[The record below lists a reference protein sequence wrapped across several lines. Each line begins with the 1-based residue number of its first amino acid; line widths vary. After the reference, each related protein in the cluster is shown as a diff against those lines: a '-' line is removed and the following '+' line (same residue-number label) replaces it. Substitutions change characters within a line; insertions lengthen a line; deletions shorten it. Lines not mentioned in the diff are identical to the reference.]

1 MSASIAFPEPEPLTG
16 DSRRLSPRQEE
27 VLDVVE
33 RVFVREG
40 INAVR
45 IGELAAEASCSRSTL
60 YELAP
65 SKEALLLLVLDR
77 MMRRIMRRGAEAID
91 EAADP
96 LGRVRAMLTSGALDF
111 AALGPQ
117 FLEAVRQYPPAR
129 LLFDRRIAEGRDA
142 LEWLI
147 EDAVAAGQ
155 FRAVDAAVI
164 ADAIIAILLRFTD
177 PQFARLRKIRSSTG
191 LAELVDVLLD
201 GLRPRPAAVSGSD
214 R

>member
-1 MSASIAFPEPEPLTG
+1 MSASAAFSEPEPLTPG
-16 DSRRLSPRQEE
+16 WRRLSRRQNE

-33 RVFVREG
+33 TVFLREG
-40 INAVR
+40 IRAVR

-77 MMRRIMRRGAEAID
+77 MMRRIMRRGAHAI
-91 EAADP
+91 AQASDP
-96 LGRVRAMLTSGALDF
+96 VARVRGMLTSGALDF

-117 FLEAVRQYPPAR
+117 FLEAVREHPPAR
-129 LLFDRRIAEGRDA
+129 LLFDRRISEGREA
-142 LEWLI
+142 LERLI
-147 EDAVAAGQ
+147 EDAVAAGE
-155 FRAVDAAVI
+155 FRPVNSAVVAE
-164 ADAIIAILLRFTD
+164 AIIAILLRFTD
-177 PQFARLRKIRSSTG
+177 PEFARSSRISSTTG

-201 GLRPRPAAVSGSD
+201 GVRPRSPAAATEV

>member
-1 MSASIAFPEPEPLTG
+1 MSVSAAYSEPEPLTPP
-16 DSRRLSPRQEE
+16 SRRFSRRQRE

-33 RVFVREG
+33 AVFLREG
-40 INAVR
+40 IHAVR

-77 MMRRIMRRGAEAID
+77 MMRRIMRRGAHAID
-91 EAADP
+91 QASDP
-96 LGRVRAMLTSGALDF
+96 VARVRGMMTSGALDF

-117 FLEAVRQYPPAR
+117 FLEAVRQHPPAR
-129 LLFDRRIAEGRDA
+129 LLFDRRISEGRDT

-147 EDAVAAGQ
+147 EDAVKAGQ
-155 FRAVDAAVI
+155 FRPVNSAVI
-164 ADAIIAILLRFTD
+164 AEATIAILLRFTD
-177 PQFARLRKIRSSTG
+177 PQFARSSKISSTTG
-191 LAELVDVLLD
+191 LAELVDILLD
-201 GLRPRPAAVSGSD
+201 GLRPRSRQFAA